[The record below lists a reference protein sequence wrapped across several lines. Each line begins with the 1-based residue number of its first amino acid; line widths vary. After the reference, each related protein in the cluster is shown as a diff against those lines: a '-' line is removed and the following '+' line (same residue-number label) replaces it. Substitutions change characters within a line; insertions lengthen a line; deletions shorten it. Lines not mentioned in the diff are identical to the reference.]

1 VRRQYSIKW
10 IKIVCSLVKANCF
23 KGYNAKK
30 KEEEKKRKKN
40 ATFFAG
46 RNNAEAAIREYS
58 QWPGSKKKE
67 IRSIYTGLDKS

>member
-1 VRRQYSIKW
+1 LLKPIALKDITQ
-10 IKIVCSLVKANCF
+10 
-23 KGYNAKK
+23 KK